1 MLVCEN
7 CGSTDV
13 DAQGWVNINTLEFQ
27 NWCEDDTNFCNSC
40 EDFVKV
46 RYINQEQLQNL
57 MFKLIGDE
65 GELDCE

>member
-1 MLVCEN
+1 METCLVCNN

-27 NWCEDDTNFCNSC
+27 DWCDDDTNFCNSC

-46 RYINQEQLQNL
+46 KKEQKILNS
-57 MFKLIGDE
+57 IGGED
-65 GELDCE
+65 ELDSE